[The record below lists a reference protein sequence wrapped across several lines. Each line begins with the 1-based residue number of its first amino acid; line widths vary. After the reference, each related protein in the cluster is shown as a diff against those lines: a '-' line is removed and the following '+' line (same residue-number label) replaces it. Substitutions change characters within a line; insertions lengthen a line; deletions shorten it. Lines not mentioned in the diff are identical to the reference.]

1 MPKEYIMKQSEFFAA
16 VENRLADEERERRSH
31 ADVERAIRATFD
43 VIKEAMVNGDDVHI
57 GGFGVF
63 CTRNTKERQG
73 RNPSTGEPITIPA
86 SRVVRLS
93 VSDGFKKEVASK

>member
-1 MPKEYIMKQSEFFAA
+1 MKQSEFFAA

-43 VIKEAMVNGDDVHI
+43 VIKEAMVNGDEVRVS
-57 GGFGVF
+57 GFGTF

-73 RNPSTGEPITIPA
+73 RNPATGEAITIPA

>member
-1 MPKEYIMKQSEFFAA
+1 MKQSEFFAS
-16 VENRLADEERERRSH
+16 VEERLADEERERRSH

-43 VIKEAMVNGDDVHI
+43 VIKEALINGDEVRVS
-57 GGFGVF
+57 GFGTF

-73 RNPSTGEPITIPA
+73 RNPATGEAITIPA

-93 VSDGFKKEVASK
+93 VSDGFKKEVAAK

>member
-1 MPKEYIMKQSEFFAA
+1 MKQSEFFAA

-73 RNPSTGEPITIPA
+73 RNPFTGEPITIPA

>member
-1 MPKEYIMKQSEFFAA
+1 MKQSEFFAA
-16 VENRLADEERERRSH
+16 VENRLAGEERERRSH

-43 VIKEAMVNGDDVHI
+43 VIKEAMVNGDEVRVS
-57 GGFGVF
+57 GFGTF

-73 RNPSTGEPITIPA
+73 RNPATGEAITIPA

-93 VSDGFKKEVASK
+93 VSDGFKKEVAAK

>member
-1 MPKEYIMKQSEFFAA
+1 MKQSEFFTS
-16 VENRLADEERERRSH
+16 VEERLAGEERERRSH

-43 VIKEAMVNGDDVHI
+43 VIKEALINGDEVRVS
-57 GGFGVF
+57 GFGVF

-73 RNPSTGEPITIPA
+73 RNPSTGEAITIPA

-93 VSDGFKKEVASK
+93 VSDGFKKEVAAK

>member
-1 MPKEYIMKQSEFFAA
+1 MKQSEFFTA

-43 VIKEAMVNGDDVHI
+43 VIKEAMVNGDEVRVS
-57 GGFGVF
+57 GFGTF

-73 RNPSTGEPITIPA
+73 RNPATGEAITIPA

>member
-1 MPKEYIMKQSEFFAA
+1 MKQSEFFAS
-16 VENRLADEERERRSH
+16 VEERLAGEERERRSH

-43 VIKEAMVNGDDVHI
+43 VIKEALINGDEVRVS
-57 GGFGVF
+57 GFGVF
-63 CTRNTKERQG
+63 CTRNVKERQG

-93 VSDGFKKEVASK
+93 VSDGFKKEVAAK

>member
-1 MPKEYIMKQSEFFAA
+1 MPKGYIMKQSEFFAA

-93 VSDGFKKEVASK
+93 VSDGFKKEVAAK

>member
-1 MPKEYIMKQSEFFAA
+1 MKQSEFFAA

-43 VIKEAMVNGDDVHI
+43 VIKEAMVNGGDVHI

-93 VSDGFKKEVASK
+93 VSDGFKKEVAAK

>member
-1 MPKEYIMKQSEFFAA
+1 MKQSEFFAS
-16 VENRLADEERERRSH
+16 VEERLAGEERERRSH

-43 VIKEAMVNGDDVHI
+43 VIKEALIKGDEVRVS
-57 GGFGVF
+57 GFGTF

-73 RNPSTGEPITIPA
+73 RNPATGEAITIPA

-93 VSDGFKKEVASK
+93 VSDGFKKEVAAK

>member
-1 MPKEYIMKQSEFFAA
+1 MKQSEFFAA

-43 VIKEAMVNGDDVHI
+43 VIKEAMVNGDEVRVS
-57 GGFGVF
+57 GFGTF

-73 RNPSTGEPITIPA
+73 RNPSTGEAITIPA